1 MLAARSGQRPFWGLR
16 ISIDC
21 PTVIVVYDT
30 ETIMFLHVDPDN
42 GLAIYDQ
49 IVRQIKFA
57 VATGAL
63 PSGEMAPSV
72 RELARELAV
81 NLNTVSKAYQQ
92 LQLEGVLESVRGMG
106 LAVATGAVK
115 QCRAERVRL
124 VQERLREVL
133 WEARQSGIEADELQK
148 LIAAEMP
155 AIEKKLA
162 AKLKGK

>member
-1 MLAARSGQRPFWGLR
+1 
-16 ISIDC
+16 
-21 PTVIVVYDT
+21 
-30 ETIMFLHVDPDN
+30 MFLHVDPDN

-92 LQLEGVLESVRGMG
+92 LQLEGVLENVRGMG

>member
-1 MLAARSGQRPFWGLR
+1 
-16 ISIDC
+16 
-21 PTVIVVYDT
+21 
-30 ETIMFLHVDPDN
+30 MFLHVDPEN

-63 PSGEMAPSV
+63 PPGEMAPSV
-72 RELARELAV
+72 CELARELTV

-92 LQLEGVLESVRGMG
+92 LQQEGVLESVRGMG
-106 LAVATGAVK
+106 LAVAAGAAK
-115 QCRAERVRL
+115 QCRAERVKL
-124 VQERLREVL
+124 VQERLRETL
-133 WEARQSGIEADELQK
+133 WEARQSGLGLDEIQK

-155 AIEKKLA
+155 AIDKKLA

>member
-1 MLAARSGQRPFWGLR
+1 
-16 ISIDC
+16 
-21 PTVIVVYDT
+21 
-30 ETIMFLHVDPDN
+30 MFLHVDPDS

-49 IVRQIKFA
+49 IVRQFKFA

-63 PSGEMAPSV
+63 PPGEMAPSV

-106 LAVATGAVK
+106 LAVASGAVK
-115 QCRAERVRL
+115 QCRAERVKL
-124 VQERLREVL
+124 VQERLRETL
-133 WEARQSGIEADELQK
+133 WEARQSGLNADEIQK
-148 LIAAEMP
+148 LIAGEMP
-155 AIEKKLA
+155 AIDKKLA

>member
-1 MLAARSGQRPFWGLR
+1 
-16 ISIDC
+16 
-21 PTVIVVYDT
+21 
-30 ETIMFLHVDPDN
+30 MFLHVDPDN

-63 PSGEMAPSV
+63 PAGEMAPSV

-92 LQLEGVLESVRGMG
+92 LQLEGVLENVRGMG
-106 LAVATGAVK
+106 LAVAAGAVK

-124 VQERLREVL
+124 VQERLHEVL
-133 WEARQSGIEADELQK
+133 WEARQSGIDADELQK

>member
-1 MLAARSGQRPFWGLR
+1 
-16 ISIDC
+16 
-21 PTVIVVYDT
+21 
-30 ETIMFLHVDPDN
+30 MFLHVDPDN

>member
-1 MLAARSGQRPFWGLR
+1 
-16 ISIDC
+16 
-21 PTVIVVYDT
+21 
-30 ETIMFLHVDPDN
+30 MFLHVDPDS

-63 PSGEMAPSV
+63 PAGEMAPSV
-72 RELARELAV
+72 RELARELTV

-92 LQLEGVLESVRGMG
+92 LQLEGVLENVRGMG
-106 LAVATGAVK
+106 LAVAAGAVK
-115 QCRAERVRL
+115 QCRGERVRL

-133 WEARQSGIEADELQK
+133 WEARQSGIDADDLQK

>member
-1 MLAARSGQRPFWGLR
+1 
-16 ISIDC
+16 
-21 PTVIVVYDT
+21 
-30 ETIMFLHVDPDN
+30 MFLHVDPDS

-63 PSGEMAPSV
+63 PAGEMAPSV

-92 LQLEGVLESVRGMG
+92 LQVEGVLESVRGMG
-106 LAVATGAVK
+106 LAVSSGAVK
-115 QCRAERVRL
+115 QCRAERIKL

-133 WEARQSGIEADELQK
+133 WEARQSGIDADDLHK

-155 AIEKKLA
+155 PIEKKLA

>member
-1 MLAARSGQRPFWGLR
+1 
-16 ISIDC
+16 
-21 PTVIVVYDT
+21 
-30 ETIMFLHVDPDN
+30 MFLHVDPDN

-63 PSGEMAPSV
+63 PAGEMAPSV
-72 RELARELAV
+72 RELARELTV

-92 LQLEGVLESVRGMG
+92 LQLEGVLENVRGMG
-106 LAVATGAVK
+106 LAVASGAVK
-115 QCRAERVRL
+115 HCRAERVRL

-133 WEARQSGIEADELQK
+133 WEARQSGIDADGLQK

-162 AKLKGK
+162 AKLKGR

>member
-1 MLAARSGQRPFWGLR
+1 
-16 ISIDC
+16 
-21 PTVIVVYDT
+21 
-30 ETIMFLHVDPDN
+30 MFLHVDPDN

-63 PSGEMAPSV
+63 PAGEMAPSV

-106 LAVATGAVK
+106 LAVASGAVK
-115 QCRAERVRL
+115 LCRGERIKL
-124 VQERLREVL
+124 VQERLRETL
-133 WEARQSGIEADELQK
+133 WEARQSGLDLDEIQK

-155 AIEKKLA
+155 AIDKKLA

>member
-1 MLAARSGQRPFWGLR
+1 
-16 ISIDC
+16 
-21 PTVIVVYDT
+21 
-30 ETIMFLHVDPDN
+30 MFLHVDPDN

-63 PSGEMAPSV
+63 PAGEMAPSV

-106 LAVATGAVK
+106 LAVASGAVK
-115 QCRAERVRL
+115 QCRGERVRL

-133 WEARQSGIEADELQK
+133 WEARQSGINADELQR
-148 LIAAEMP
+148 LIASEMP
-155 AIEKKLA
+155 AIEKKLV

>member
-1 MLAARSGQRPFWGLR
+1 
-16 ISIDC
+16 
-21 PTVIVVYDT
+21 
-30 ETIMFLHVDPDN
+30 MFLHVDPDS

-63 PSGEMAPSV
+63 PTGEMAPSV
-72 RELARELAV
+72 RELARELTV

-92 LQLEGVLESVRGMG
+92 LQLDGVLENVRGMG
-106 LAVATGAVK
+106 LAVASGAVK

-133 WEARQSGIEADELQK
+133 WEARQSGIDADDLQK

>member
-1 MLAARSGQRPFWGLR
+1 
-16 ISIDC
+16 
-21 PTVIVVYDT
+21 
-30 ETIMFLHVDPDN
+30 MFLHVDPDN

-63 PSGEMAPSV
+63 PAGEMAPSV

-92 LQLEGVLESVRGMG
+92 LQQEGVLESVRGMG
-106 LAVATGAVK
+106 LAVSVGAVK

-133 WEARQSGIEADELQK
+133 WEARQSGIDADDLQK

-155 AIEKKLA
+155 PIEKKLA
-162 AKLKGK
+162 AKLKRK

>member
-1 MLAARSGQRPFWGLR
+1 
-16 ISIDC
+16 
-21 PTVIVVYDT
+21 
-30 ETIMFLHVDPDN
+30 MFLHVDPDS

-63 PSGEMAPSV
+63 PAGEMAPSV
-72 RELARELAV
+72 RELARELTV
-81 NLNTVSKAYQQ
+81 NLNTVSKAYQH
-92 LQLEGVLESVRGMG
+92 LQLEGVLENVRGMG
-106 LAVATGAVK
+106 LAVASGAVK

-133 WEARQSGIEADELQK
+133 WEARQSGIDADDLQK

>member
-1 MLAARSGQRPFWGLR
+1 
-16 ISIDC
+16 
-21 PTVIVVYDT
+21 
-30 ETIMFLHVDPDN
+30 MFLHVDPDN

-63 PSGEMAPSV
+63 PAGEMAPSV

-92 LQLEGVLESVRGMG
+92 LQLEGVLENVRGMG
-106 LAVATGAVK
+106 LAVSAGASK
-115 QCRAERVRL
+115 QCRTERVRL

-133 WEARQSGIEADELQK
+133 WEARQSGIDADELQK
-148 LIAAEMP
+148 LISAEMP

>member
-1 MLAARSGQRPFWGLR
+1 
-16 ISIDC
+16 
-21 PTVIVVYDT
+21 
-30 ETIMFLHVDPDN
+30 MFLHVDPDS

-63 PSGEMAPSV
+63 PPGEMAPSV

-92 LQLEGVLESVRGMG
+92 LQVEGVLESVRGMG
-106 LAVATGAVK
+106 LAVSAGALK
-115 QCRAERVRL
+115 QCRLERITL

-133 WEARQSGIEADELQK
+133 WEARQSGLGGDEIQK

-155 AIEKKLA
+155 AIDKKLA

>member
-1 MLAARSGQRPFWGLR
+1 
-16 ISIDC
+16 
-21 PTVIVVYDT
+21 
-30 ETIMFLHVDPDN
+30 MFLHVDPYN

-63 PSGEMAPSV
+63 PAGEMAPSV

-92 LQLEGVLESVRGMG
+92 LQLEGVLENVRGMG

-124 VQERLREVL
+124 LQERLREVL